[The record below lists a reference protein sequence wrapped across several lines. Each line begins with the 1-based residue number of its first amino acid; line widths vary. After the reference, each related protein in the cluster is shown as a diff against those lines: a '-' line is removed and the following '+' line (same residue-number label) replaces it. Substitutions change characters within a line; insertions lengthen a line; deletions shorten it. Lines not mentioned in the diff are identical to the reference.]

1 MNTSTVRSEIQPD
14 ASQGPKPRFGR
25 NLSVME
31 KLTAVALV
39 GMSPLLVFG
48 MMIVGGSIDRIALA
62 CGASALIAAALVV
75 ATGRRWAPLLAA
87 VPGALTFAVAGRF
100 IFQSL
105 FTPRE
110 TVNFGFWVVL
120 MVIMGVATVAS
131 LTGTAQNYLRA
142 ERPQAPA
149 WVASILAAIGALGLG
164 AIIVAA
170 LPQPA
175 LGVEV
180 QPEALMR
187 LPAISSKDFKFD
199 KTEMRVKVGDT
210 ITVRMENV
218 DKGPHSLDVDELG
231 LHAPMPSGK
240 TSLAIFKADAPGQYT
255 FYCAIGTHRQAG
267 MVGTLIVEP

>member
-1 MNTSTVRSEIQPD
+1 MNTSTVRPEIQPD
-14 ASQGPKPRFGR
+14 ASRGPKPRLGQ
-25 NLSVME
+25 NLSMME
-31 KLTAVALV
+31 KLTAAALV

-62 CGASALIAAALVV
+62 CGASALIAATLVV

-120 MVIMGVATVAS
+120 MVVMGVATVAS
-131 LTGTAQNYLRA
+131 LTGTAQNYLRP
-142 ERPQAPA
+142 ERPRAPA

-180 QPEALMR
+180 QPDALTR
-187 LPAISSKDFKFD
+187 LPLIGSKDFLFD
-199 KTEMRVKVGDT
+199 KTELRIQAGDT
-210 ITVRMENV
+210 ITVQLENA
-218 DKGPHSLDVDELG
+218 DKGPHSLDIDELG
-231 LHAPMPSGK
+231 VHAPMPSGK
-240 TSLAIFKADAPGQYT
+240 TSLAIFKADTPGQYV
-255 FYCAIGTHRQAG
+255 FYCAVGAHRQAG